1 MSNTPNL
8 DIPLVETQQLQPEVT
23 MNSGILAFERAITE
37 SAEIECVD
45 GLNSVTAE
53 DAREHIHLR
62 LIDGSPG
69 TSAAFTVEL
78 PAVKRQLVVTNS
90 TAYDATLVCDG
101 ASTGAEELTVGA
113 GATRALY
120 CDATQVLGMTAEAVG
135 VVFTALADTPASY
148 TGQGGKLL
156 VVNDDEDAVEF
167 TDPGAVPLAINAQ
180 TGTSYT
186 LALADAGSLVTLDN
200 GTAITLTVPD
210 EGSVNFAV
218 GTSILIAQLGAG
230 QVTVEEGATGVT
242 VHTPETLKLRKQFAQ
257 ATLIKIGSDEWLLEG
272 NLEAA

>member
-8 DIPLVETQQLQPEVT
+8 DITLVETQQLQPEVT

-78 PAVKRQLVVTNS
+78 PAVKRMLALTNS
-90 TAYDATLVCDG
+90 TDYDATIVCADAATGAAEAVLPSGETRTVICDG
-101 ASTGAEELTVGA
+101 TQVRGMSALPSGLPLSGNAGKILIVSDSEEGVAAKSAREFALEINAQSGTTYELALSDAGKLVTFDSATSVTVTIPED
-113 GATRALY
+113 ATT
-120 CDATQVLGMTAEAVG
+120 DFPVGTQVL
-135 VVFTALADTPASY
+135 L
-148 TGQGGKLL
+148 
-156 VVNDDEDAVEF
+156 
-167 TDPGAVPLAINAQ
+167 
-180 TGTSYT
+180 
-186 LALADAGSLVTLDN
+186 
-200 GTAITLTVPD
+200 
-210 EGSVNFAV
+210 
-218 GTSILIAQLGAG
+218 AQLDAG
-230 QVTVEEGATGVT
+230 QVTAVGESTSVTIVSPETTALAKTGAT
-242 VHTPETLKLRKQFAQ
+242 ASI
-257 ATLIKIGSDEWLLEG
+257 IKIAADTWLMAG

>member
-8 DIPLVETQQLQPEVT
+8 DITLVETQQLQPEVT

-69 TSAAFTVEL
+69 TSAAFIVEL

-101 ASTGAEELTVGA
+101 ASTGAEELTISA

-135 VVFTALADTPASY
+135 VVFTALGDTPASY

-156 VVNDDEDAVEF
+156 VVSDAEDSVEF
-167 TDPGAVPLAINAQ
+167 TAPGAVPLAINAQ

-186 LALADAGSLVTLDN
+186 LALSDAGTLVTLDN
-200 GTAITLTVPD
+200 GSAITLTVPD

-218 GTSILIAQLGAG
+218 GTSILLAQIGAG

-257 ATLIKIGSDEWLLEG
+257 ATLVKIGADEWLLEG

>member
-8 DIPLVETQQLQPEVT
+8 DIELVETQQLQPEVT
-23 MNSGILAFERAITE
+23 MNTAIWGIERAITE
-37 SAEIECVD
+37 TGEVGCGD
-45 GLNSVTAE
+45 GLNVLS
-53 DAREHIHLR
+53 DADVREQIHLN
-62 LIDGSPG
+62 LIDGSPA
-69 TSAAFTVEL
+69 TTAAFTVQL
-78 PAVKRQLVVTNS
+78 PAIKRLLVVTNS

-120 CDATQVLGMTAEAVG
+120 CDATQVRGMTAEAVG
-135 VVFTALADTPASY
+135 VAFTTLGDTPASY

-167 TDPGAVPLAINAQ
+167 VAPGAVPLAINAQ

-186 LALADAGSLVTLDN
+186 LALSDAGILVTLDN
-200 GTAITLTVPD
+200 GSAITLTVPD
-210 EGSVNFAV
+210 EGSVDFPP
-218 GTSILIAQLGAG
+218 GTSVLLAQLGAG
-230 QVTVEEGATGVT
+230 QVTVEGATGVT

-257 ATLIKIGSDEWLLEG
+257 ATLVKNGADEWLLEG